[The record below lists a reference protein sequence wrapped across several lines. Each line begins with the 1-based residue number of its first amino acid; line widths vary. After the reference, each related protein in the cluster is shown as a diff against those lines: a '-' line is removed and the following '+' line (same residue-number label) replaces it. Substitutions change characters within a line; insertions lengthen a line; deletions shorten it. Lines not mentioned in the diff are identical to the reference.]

1 MLLNLP
7 KDCVLFVIK
16 ILKQGQRKI
25 ASFSKL
31 TTSCLII
38 QLKKLL
44 QSWVILVSSDLFCW
58 HIERV
63 WGVSST
69 RSPLVFKYSEPFI
82 TYTFQCP
89 KRAPLGVFKISFPL
103 LPPKITGSLQDQRV
117 VGTVTGFP
125 EVLIVL
131 ERSKY
136 FHSCRSG
143 CWTFYCQWE
152 SCPSENI
159 EVESTVKGIMWQGV
173 LFTRVREQPEMISA
187 AGTKQR
193 QGLKVNFLYYFG

>member
-1 MLLNLP
+1 M
-7 KDCVLFVIK
+7 
-16 ILKQGQRKI
+16 
-25 ASFSKL
+25 

-38 QLKKLL
+38 QLKKPVR
-44 QSWVILVSSDLFCW
+44 SWVILLSSDLLCW
-58 HIERV
+58 HTERV
-63 WGVSST
+63 WGVSGT

-89 KRAPLGVFKISFPL
+89 KRPPLGVFKISFPL

-117 VGTVTGFP
+117 AGTVTAFP

-136 FHSCRSG
+136 FHSCGSG

-152 SCPSENI
+152 SCPGENI
-159 EVESTVKGIMWQGV
+159 EVESTVRGIRWQGV

-193 QGLKVNFLYYFG
+193 ERLKVNFLYYVG